1 VRLSGGGSKSPV
13 WSQIFADAFNMTV
26 SIPSGS
32 ELGAKGAA
40 WNAAYAVGLFPS
52 REEAVRE
59 FCQVERVYEPSPR
72 AAAQYAE
79 LYELYKDI
87 VPRLSEPWAARAR
100 FLERAEA
107 TAAPLPAGVS

>member
-1 VRLSGGGSKSPV
+1 
-13 WSQIFADAFNMTV
+13 
-26 SIPSGS
+26 
-32 ELGAKGAA
+32 
-40 WNAAYAVGLFPS
+40 
-52 REEAVRE
+52 VRE